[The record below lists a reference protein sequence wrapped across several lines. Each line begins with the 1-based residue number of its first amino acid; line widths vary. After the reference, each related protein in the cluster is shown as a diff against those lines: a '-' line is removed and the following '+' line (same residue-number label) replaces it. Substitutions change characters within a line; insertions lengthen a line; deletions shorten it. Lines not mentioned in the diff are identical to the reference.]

1 MITYSICLSLSD
13 LFHYVYF
20 PGPLMLLQMAKC
32 HSFLRLSYIL
42 LCVCMYVCVLSRFSH
57 VLTLATSWTVARQAL
72 LSMGFSRQEYWS
84 GCYALL
90 LCVCVC
96 VCVCTHTLQVFFFF
110 KPHLIYLSLFDGHLG
125 CFHVLAIVNNPA
137 MNRRVAYLFKLVFS
151 FSLGIYPP
159 TQ

>member
-13 LFHYVYF
+13 LFHYVYL

-32 HSFLRLSYIL
+32 HSFLRLSFIL
-42 LCVCMYVCVLSRFSH
+42 LCVCMHMCVLSRFSH

-84 GCYALL
+84 GL
-90 LCVCVC
+90 LCPPS
-96 VCVCTHTLQVFFFF
+96 VCVCTYTPQVFFF
-110 KPHLIYLSLFDGHLG
+110 KPHLLYLSLFDGHLG

-137 MNRRVAYLFKLVFS
+137 MHRRVAYLFKLVFS